1 MKRLIPFLAAAVV
14 LTGCGSKAQ
23 ETPAADLPADEEVLL
38 YINDRE
44 IPAWRYF
51 CWLERACAGAEE
63 DLTDAQCAA
72 FKAQAL
78 ADTAL
83 YAAVEDLAA
92 QHGVT
97 LTAEEAAAL
106 DTTPWADL
114 SPAHQAE
121 LSAVGGLYAKLCALA
136 AQAGSSLAPDGETLA
151 AFAKEQNCITL
162 DRILIPA
169 GEDREAARQRASEI
183 FSRLNGAEDQGAAF
197 AALTAEG
204 ADQLGPRT
212 LSPDSTELDGELLAA
227 ARELQEGQC
236 SGILE
241 SQEGFSIL
249 RRLETDPEALREPY
263 FDDCLL
269 DLAEAAEVTT
279 APAYDELDP
288 AAFDQAWEQ
297 VRTDK
302 NAS

>member
-1 MKRLIPFLAAAVV
+1 MKRLTLTLLAAAVL
-14 LTGCGSKAQ
+14 LTGCGAGTEEDS
-23 ETPAADLPADEEVLL
+23 PAAGLPADEEVLL

-169 GEDREAARQRASEI
+169 GEGAADRAAALYAQ
-183 FSRLNGAEDQGAAF
+183 LNGGGQAAF
-197 AALTAEG
+197 EDAKAQSADTAGIRTFTLGDGTVSLALE
-204 ADQLGPRT
+204 
-212 LSPDSTELDGELLAA
+212 SAA
-227 ARELQEGQC
+227 AVLEEGQL

-241 SQEGFSIL
+241 TDEGYSIL
-249 RRLETDPEALREPY
+249 LRYPTELTNLAVPWLDAQLRSAAEGAKVQTTQEFEDLDVNGFRASLLRE
-263 FDDCLL
+263 
-269 DLAEAAEVTT
+269 ANENKA
-279 APAYDELDP
+279 
-288 AAFDQAWEQ
+288 
-297 VRTDK
+297 
-302 NAS
+302 